1 MEMVKCTE
9 QLPKKSRNAIV
20 HKVKKACSTRWLSFN
35 EAVHGCYDDL
45 PSIMQCLPLLEK
57 DVVATG
63 LLKKMKNVRFGTS
76 LFILKEILPI
86 LAKLSKTFQGGTIN
100 FSCIE
105 PSIQEAKDALTET
118 NLTEKVMTTFVQETK
133 ENERL
138 GFLEFTPTEA
148 QIKEATG
155 KMSNYVQALVSNLD
169 DRFKEAAP
177 LLAAFSI
184 FDPCLLPDKSDQSFK
199 NYGNAK
205 LESLGSHFFVGEETN
220 DELLAEW
227 VTFKYHMTKI
237 KVDLK
242 EEKKSTEV
250 VLQRLMSLK
259 NPLDN
264 KYIFSKLAHIAAI
277 ILSLPVS
284 NAWPERGASALKR
297 IKTRLRSRLKDNML
311 SGLLQ
316 VSINGP
322 PVEEAT

>member
-1 MEMVKCTE
+1 
-9 QLPKKSRNAIV
+9 
-20 HKVKKACSTRWLSFN
+20 
-35 EAVHGCYDDL
+35 
-45 PSIMQCLPLLEK
+45 
-57 DVVATG
+57 
-63 LLKKMKNVRFGTS
+63 
-76 LFILKEILPI
+76 
-86 LAKLSKTFQGGTIN
+86 
-100 FSCIE
+100 
-105 PSIQEAKDALTET
+105 
-118 NLTEKVMTTFVQETK
+118 
-133 ENERL
+133 
-138 GFLEFTPTEA
+138 
-148 QIKEATG
+148 
-155 KMSNYVQALVSNLD
+155 MSNYVQALVSNLD

-177 LLAAFSI
+177 LLAAISI

-264 KYIFSKLAHIAAI
+264 RYIFSELAHIAAI

-297 IKTRLRSRLKDNML
+297 IKTRLHSRLKDNML

-322 PVEEAT
+322 PVEEATEFVNTCVNKWYEAKPRRKLKEVKAKDKVKTAEKWWKLPSVQADVEERTNEEVKTKMAQIMKLLKFTGYADDDDNDDDDLEDADSMDDFDYNNVMM